1 MQVYSELL
9 PEKVGWPVVPVLV
22 TPDDQWIQ
30 DSEDIIHHLEAKFP
44 DKKSSK
50 CIYNL
55 ETILHLEID
64 KKWTLRSSIQPHG
77 PKQKLAA
84 ALLQLYGDQH
94 LQLAIMHYRWSFP
107 ENHDP
112 WIYFNFGNTG
122 LGILLVKN
130 PFRAQNRKTSK
141 DNSAVSRIFP
151 FFFNWSK
158 VKQTLMVIMNRR

>member
-1 MQVYSELL
+1 MNGRDSSTNLNIRLSNETNQGTMQVYSELL

-64 KKWTLRSSIQPHG
+64 KK
-77 PKQKLAA
+77 
-84 ALLQLYGDQH
+84 
-94 LQLAIMHYRWSFP
+94 
-107 ENHDP
+107 
-112 WIYFNFGNTG
+112 
-122 LGILLVKN
+122 
-130 PFRAQNRKTSK
+130 
-141 DNSAVSRIFP
+141 
-151 FFFNWSK
+151 
-158 VKQTLMVIMNRR
+158 